1 MRNGGAARGGAR
13 SPKGYAVTHI
23 GRFLR
28 EIGYMAGVSAAM
40 LAFAAACLAGGGAIT
55 ALLLWIGGPAGLV
68 IGFAA
73 MLASLCVYLL
83 WIVWDVTR

>member
-1 MRNGGAARGGAR
+1 
-13 SPKGYAVTHI
+13 
-23 GRFLR
+23 
-28 EIGYMAGVSAAM
+28 M